1 MVRPELRLR
10 GRSASE
16 EGEESLCDTVLCC
29 ILLSMRCVR
38 LRCVWFCVF
47 LLDLDSQALVC
58 ACVSSCV
65 PPNGGELSKCL
76 LCDKLMWLS
85 RSWGW
90 LVHCLSVY
98 HLPAWEMGPWLWPW
112 PDYIIMFVLCVK
124 SWLYCN
130 VTAMWC
136 AHQARVGVSYICNV
150 HVMYSA
156 GYFAQQFLIW
166 YSPSQNYWVE
176 QQYFESSRFANIC
189 GLHPADGRTTG
200 QLFWLYWRHSTTN
213 RQTGIKPTGVVQW
226 PQKGTQPKIPGSC
239 HPKWPNRQPVVPS
252 SLAPPSLVFLDRKS
266 VV

>member
-16 EGEESLCDTVLCC
+16 EDEESLCDTVLCC

-38 LRCVWFCVF
+38 LRCAWFCVF
-47 LLDLDSQALVC
+47 LLDLGSQALVY

-76 LCDKLMWLS
+76 LCDKLKRGS
-85 RSWGW
+85 AP
-90 LVHCLSVY
+90 V
-98 HLPAWEMGPWLWPW
+98 GPWLWPW

-136 AHQARVGVSYICNV
+136 AHQDRVGVSYICNV

-156 GYFAQQFLIW
+156 GYFAQ
-166 YSPSQNYWVE
+166 
-176 QQYFESSRFANIC
+176 
-189 GLHPADGRTTG
+189 H
-200 QLFWLYWRHSTTN
+200 
-213 RQTGIKPTGVVQW
+213 K
-226 PQKGTQPKIPGSC
+226 
-239 HPKWPNRQPVVPS
+239 
-252 SLAPPSLVFLDRKS
+252 
-266 VV
+266 